1 MLNRKLW
8 MSLHIY
14 MRFTILKKLTKAFL
28 LVVFGRGFPYSMIST
43 ISSVISFCQSLLKT
57 KPSFRPSYS
66 FFNVVDSKNPN
77 IFTLLWGH
85 CSQRFK
91 LLKRKWDIFLKKQV
105 LRCKQKAQEVSESSS
120 FSKESF
126 WLLAFAFYRLLKQK
140 REMKKNGEPCF
151 QKETKRFCLCKHV
164 SPSVYTLEHT
174 LVQTN

>member
-43 ISSVISFCQSLLKT
+43 ISSIISFCQSLLKT
-57 KPSFRPSYS
+57 KPSFRLSYS

-85 CSQRFK
+85 CSQRFN
-91 LLKRKWDIFLKKQV
+91 LFERKEIVFFIKKKQILIYASKRHKNF
-105 LRCKQKAQEVSESSS
+105 LRVQIFKSLSN
-120 FSKESF
+120 F
-126 WLLAFAFYRLLKQK
+126 LLLPFLGF
-140 REMKKNGEPCF
+140 
-151 QKETKRFCLCKHV
+151 
-164 SPSVYTLEHT
+164 
-174 LVQTN
+174 